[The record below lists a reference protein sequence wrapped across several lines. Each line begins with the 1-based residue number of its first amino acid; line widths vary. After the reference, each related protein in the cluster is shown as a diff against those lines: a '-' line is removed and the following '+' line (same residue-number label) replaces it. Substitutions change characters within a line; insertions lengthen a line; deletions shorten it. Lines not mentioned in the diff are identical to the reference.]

1 MSQPSAFR
9 RSQQSSGSTEDE
21 PADDLRVMF
30 SGRGKIVG
38 ESSIKQLPLRQRFRE
53 SEKLLRD
60 LTEHLDRG
68 FYPKLKQLSRLVR
81 PTETE
86 AYSTDIEDVTIRS
99 HVKGVLESESYTD
112 QLCEKL
118 AQFSDA
124 INDSVSRIVNGE

>member
-1 MSQPSAFR
+1 MGGYRASHTTLTGPTAALSNIGGRTSSA
-9 RSQQSSGSTEDE
+9 
-21 PADDLRVMF
+21 
-30 SGRGKIVG
+30 RGEIVS
-38 ESSIKQLPLRQRFRE
+38 ESVIKQSPLREKFRE

-60 LTEHLDRG
+60 LTDHLERG

-86 AYSTDIEDVTIRS
+86 AFSPGIEDVTIRS
-99 HVKGVLESESYTD
+99 HVKSVLESEAYTD

-118 AQFSDA
+118 AQYSDA